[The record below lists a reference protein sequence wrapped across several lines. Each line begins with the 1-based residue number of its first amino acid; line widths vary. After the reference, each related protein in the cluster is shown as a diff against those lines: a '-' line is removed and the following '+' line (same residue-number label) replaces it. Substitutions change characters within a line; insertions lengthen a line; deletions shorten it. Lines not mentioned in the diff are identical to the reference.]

1 MTRRV
6 MRAIVKSLVVLS
18 IGINAELAVAED
30 GPAALPPVLV
40 DPGQR
45 LERPD
50 LRQIRTIRFLTEEDY
65 PPFNFIGPDGQLT
78 GFNVDLA
85 RAICTELKVTCTI
98 QSRRWEQLLEGLE
111 QNRGDAVI
119 ASVAVSPALRQRFA
133 FTMPYYR
140 TPARFVERR
149 NGAPAAADVLPASLA
164 GKRVAVVTDTAHA
177 AFLGT
182 FFPAVEAVPV
192 ADPALAKRA
201 LRRGE
206 VDYVFGDGIQLALWL
221 NGAEADGCCR
231 FVGGPFLDSRY
242 FGEGA
247 AIAVQPQNTTLRA
260 ALDYAL
266 ARLSISGV
274 HSDLLLKYFPV
285 SFY

>member
-1 MTRRV
+1 MTWPVVR
-6 MRAIVKSLVVLS
+6 LVLQSILVLS
-18 IGINAELAVAED
+18 ISTIAEVVSAED
-30 GPAALPPVLV
+30 GPAALPPLLV
-40 DPGQR
+40 DPAKR

-65 PPFNFIGPDGQLT
+65 PPFNFLGPDGQLT

-85 RAICTELKVTCTI
+85 RAICAELKVTCTI
-98 QSRRWEQLLEGLE
+98 QSRRWDNLLDALE

-119 ASVAVSPALRQRFA
+119 ASLAVTPALRQRFA

-140 TPARFVERR
+140 TPARFLERR
-149 NGAPAAADVLPASLA
+149 DATPATADLVPSSLA

-182 FFPAVEAVPV
+182 FFPTAHAVPV
-192 ADPALAKRA
+192 ADPDLAKRA
-201 LRRGE
+201 LRRGD
-206 VDYVFGDGIQLALWL
+206 VDYVFGDGVHLALWL
-221 NGAEADGCCR
+221 NGAEAEGCCR
-231 FVGGPFLDSRY
+231 FAGGPFLDSRY

-247 AIAVQPQNTTLRA
+247 AIAVQPANTTLRA

-266 ARLSISGV
+266 ARLSISGT